1 MCAHAIHLVKHSVG
15 LPIQIAFNP
24 QCGKLVGHH
33 AQVPPSGVG
42 MRILARTVSQDFR
55 RRGAFIARTEWAES
69 ALQDNALTGKISGT
83 LGTVSGNNHPASGN
97 RIFSQLRHGYYLTT
111 LAIYSEDIGWLG
123 SPSAVFAT
131 IFVCLSDF
139 TTRSP

>member
-1 MCAHAIHLVKHSVG
+1 MGAHAIHLVKHPVR
-15 LPIQIAFNP
+15 LPVQVAFNP

-33 AQVPPSGVG
+33 PQVPPARVG

-69 ALQDNALTGKISGT
+69 ALQCDTLTGKISGA

-97 RIFSQLRHGYYLTT
+97 GVFSQLRHGYYLTA
-111 LAIYSEDIGWLG
+111 LAIYSED
-123 SPSAVFAT
+123 V
-131 IFVCLSDF
+131 
-139 TTRSP
+139 